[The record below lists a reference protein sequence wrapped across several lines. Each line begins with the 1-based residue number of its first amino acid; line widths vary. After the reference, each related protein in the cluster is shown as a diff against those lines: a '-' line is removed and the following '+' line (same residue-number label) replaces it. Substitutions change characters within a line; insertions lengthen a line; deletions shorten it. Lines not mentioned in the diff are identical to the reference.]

1 MSSLRRGRANH
12 LIPKTRV
19 SEQVNVT
26 VVSGHTVTCPFS
38 DSTDEDSIIP
48 LIVGDKTEGI
58 GGSEIMYSAYI
69 PHLTLTKKSSK
80 EKFDLKLKKRSR

>member
-1 MSSLRRGRANH
+1 M
-12 LIPKTRV
+12 
-19 SEQVNVT
+19 T
-26 VVSGHTVTCPFS
+26 VVSGHTVTYPFS
-38 DSTDEDSIIP
+38 DPTDEESTIP
-48 LIVGDKTEGI
+48 LVVGDKTEGI